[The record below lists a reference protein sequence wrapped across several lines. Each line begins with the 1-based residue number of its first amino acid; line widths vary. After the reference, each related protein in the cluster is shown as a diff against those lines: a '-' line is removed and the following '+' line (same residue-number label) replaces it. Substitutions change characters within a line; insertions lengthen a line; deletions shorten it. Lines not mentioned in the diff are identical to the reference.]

1 MSDNS
6 RDALLWAIEM
16 LAVKGSSNIAELEG
30 LRKELETT
38 KASNVYWMAEY
49 NKANKRIKELEAEV
63 ANLRSPLADLARAAA
78 KENE

>member
-1 MSDNS
+1 MSDN
-6 RDALLWAIEM
+6 RDALLWAIEL
-16 LAVKGSSNIAELEG
+16 LAVKASNGVGELEALRAELETN
-30 LRKELETT
+30 KV
-38 KASNVYWMAEY
+38 SNNYWIGEY